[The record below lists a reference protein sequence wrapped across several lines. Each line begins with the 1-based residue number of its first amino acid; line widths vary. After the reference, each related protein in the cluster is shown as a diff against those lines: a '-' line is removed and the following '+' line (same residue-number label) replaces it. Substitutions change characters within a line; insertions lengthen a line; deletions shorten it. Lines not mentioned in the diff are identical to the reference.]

1 MIKIPIYIPVP
12 NFIALI
18 VLWPI
23 LLYRWWKY
31 GFSFMRIKLTRG
43 KFAIV
48 DGYDFLKLYR
58 FNWYA
63 KESCG
68 TFYAK
73 RSQRLNGRKKEIL
86 MHRQIMQPERG
97 FCIDHRN
104 HIGLDNRRE
113 NLRQATHAQNNYNRK
128 KIPGT
133 GSSIYKGVMF
143 HKDHNKFYAGIKINR
158 QKIFLGYFDN
168 EIDAA
173 RAYDKAAKL
182 YHKDFA
188 SLNFPAPANGKVYP
202 VRCLLGYLIGASLN
216 FDSAPEI
223 PDKYK
228 KIIFG
233 G

>member
-18 VLWPI
+18 ALWPI
-23 LLYRWWKY
+23 LLYRWWKF

-48 DGYDFLKLYR
+48 DGRDFLKLYM

-63 KESCG
+63 KPSFS
-68 TFYAK
+68 TFYA
-73 RSQRLNGRKKEIL
+73 RRTFYENGKKKEIF

-104 HIGLDNRRE
+104 HIGLDNRRA
-113 NLRQATHAQNNYNRK
+113 NLRQATYAQNNCNRPK
-128 KIPGT
+128 KIGA

-143 HKDHNKFYAGIKINR
+143 QKDHNKFYASIKVDHR
-158 QKIFLGYFDN
+158 KIFLGYFDS

-173 RAYDKAAKL
+173 RAYDKAAKE
-182 YHKDFA
+182 YF
-188 SLNFPAPANGKVYP
+188 GKF
-202 VRCLLGYLIGASLN
+202 ASLN
-216 FDSAPEI
+216 FDSVPPMSDE
-223 PDKYK
+223 YK
-228 KIIFG
+228 KLIFG
-233 G
+233 NI